1 MKKTKIT
8 SIAVFCGS
16 SCGTD
21 PSYSAQA
28 RLLGESLAKR
38 GIRLVFGGSNVGL
51 MHDLANG
58 ALEAGGEVTG
68 VMPRFLYDKGI
79 AHTGLSQMVLVD
91 TMHQRKMQMSELCEG
106 VIVLPG
112 GFGTFDECFEM
123 ITWAQLGI
131 HQKPI
136 ALLNVQGYYDPLLE
150 MIRRMVDQGFLKDEH
165 RGMLII
171 SPDVQKVL
179 DTMHD
184 YMPAHTGKWINGEP

>member
-1 MKKTKIT
+1 MK

-16 SCGTD
+16 SRGKD
-21 PSYSAQA
+21 PAFSEQA
-28 RLLGESLAKR
+28 RRLGGSLAEQ

-51 MHDLANG
+51 MQELANG

-79 AHTGLSQMVLVD
+79 AHTGLTRLVLVD
-91 TMHQRKMQMSELCEG
+91 TMHERKMQMNELCDG

-165 RGMLII
+165 HGMLILSSDI
-171 SPDVQKVL
+171 QKVL

-184 YMPAHTGKWINGEP
+184 YTPTHTGKWINGEQ